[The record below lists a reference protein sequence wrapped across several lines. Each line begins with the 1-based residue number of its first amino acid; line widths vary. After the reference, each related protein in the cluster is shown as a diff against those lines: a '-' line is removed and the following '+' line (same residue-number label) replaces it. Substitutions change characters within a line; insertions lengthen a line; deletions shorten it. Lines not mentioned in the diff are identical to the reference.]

1 MVYSDVLEDL
11 KRRYKGKVVL
21 IDFWATWCGGC
32 IGAMNDMEPEK
43 DTKFNYPDLVFVYIT
58 DYSSS
63 VDRWQEYR
71 ERIRGEHLRLDEQQM
86 DALNRR
92 FAIRVL
98 PTYIIMD
105 RQGNVREVQHNFIEE
120 ELQKELERK

>member
-1 MVYSDVLEDL
+1 M
-11 KRRYKGKVVL
+11 
-21 IDFWATWCGGC
+21 
-32 IGAMNDMEPEK
+32 
-43 DTKFNYPDLVFVYIT
+43 YIT
-58 DYSSS
+58 DYSSP

-105 RQGNVREVQHNFIEE
+105 RQGNVREVQHNFIDE